1 MVYIAGQAKEIK
13 LTADECTAIGDYAMY
28 NNTNIAKIN
37 LPGVKTIGKACFTG
51 CSALAELLVP
61 NLVSVDTNS
70 YITWSGVASLN
81 VVDIHLSNNF
91 VSFGATEFADKSSTT
106 IYVANENVKEK
117 LQQKF
122 KKCPIVIGEPQ
133 STEKF
138 KVNYSIANI
147 EIDGKKIGEIE
158 AWTNGARNFE
168 QVQTY
173 PKAIAFR

>member
-1 MVYIAGQAKEIK
+1 MAEAIKLCKMPLSVQNKTLVYIAGQAKEIK

-91 VSFGATEFADKSSTT
+91 VSFGATEFADKPLQPFTL
-106 IYVANENVKEK
+106 ANENVKEK

-138 KVNYSIANI
+138 KS
-147 EIDGKKIGEIE
+147 KL
-158 AWTNGARNFE
+158 
-168 QVQTY
+168 
-173 PKAIAFR
+173 